1 MNIYVGNLADQITE
15 DDLRQAFEAHG
26 PVESINIIKDKLSGR
41 PLGFGFVE
49 IPDQDQARRAIEA
62 LSGTTIRSRAVIVA
76 ETSVRTERRQSSAIP
91 AAK

>member
-49 IPDQDQARRAIEA
+49 IPDQDQA
-62 LSGTTIRSRAVIVA
+62 
-76 ETSVRTERRQSSAIP
+76 
-91 AAK
+91 